1 MKVLFGESLGHLPV
15 FPTVLDTF
23 VSKERVV
30 KSFEQLAIRLGE
42 PLVDDLGRNRFGGHS
57 ARVSGAR
64 FLANAGLEL
73 YKLAVLARWASPVLL
88 RYVGEAPLKSITDD
102 CKRLL
107 AGHNLHDVLQDVL
120 ARQLGST
127 GALPNVRC
135 EIPELI
141 AENTTIIR
149 VDEAIQPHK
158 FLLNP
163 ATSIMHRAKDCV
175 LAANPEVTF
184 LCGWCCHRSRCK
196 SLRVFPD
203 SEVFAKLCDKRSC
216 FGS

>member
-15 FPTVLDTF
+15 FPTGLDTF

-120 ARQLGST
+120 ARQLGTT
-127 GALPNVRC
+127 GALPNFRC

-149 VDEAIQPHK
+149 VDEPIQPHK

-163 ATSIMHRAKDCV
+163 ATSIMHRANDFV
-175 LAANPEVTF
+175 LAANPEVTS
-184 LCGWCCHRSRCK
+184 LCGWC
-196 SLRVFPD
+196 
-203 SEVFAKLCDKRSC
+203 
-216 FGS
+216 

>member
-15 FPTVLDTF
+15 FPTGLDTF

-120 ARQLGST
+120 ARQLGTT
-127 GALPNVRC
+127 GALLNLRC
-135 EIPELI
+135 EISELI
-141 AENTTIIR
+141 AANATIIS

-163 ATSIMHRAKDCV
+163 ATSIMHRANDFA
-175 LAANPEVTF
+175 LAANPEVTS
-184 LCGWCCHRSRCK
+184 LCGLCCHRSRCK
-196 SLRVFPD
+196 PLRVFPD
-203 SEVFAKLCDKRSC
+203 NEVFAKLCDKRSC